1 MTSIAAFLVHLAG
14 GTSKSQSAAPANPSG
29 GGEGLFAALLEATG
43 AALGSIEGITKPLD
57 PLGKLDPSGVLI
69 AAADGQTRP
78 ETAFGDAALRQA
90 LTEGLGLPRG
100 GAEIDAAIIENPVNT
115 KLGNLLPAGS
125 DSAVSA
131 VSTLAPPMVL
141 LLSKVQT
148 DTGSPNSTPAPQSNA
163 APVVSLPPKVQTD
176 TGSPASTPAPV
187 VSLLPKVQSDT
198 GSPASTPAPQS
209 DVAAVR
215 SQPHAAQP
223 VTSGP
228 ASEVVQK
235 AFTQPDQALR
245 VSPPTPQSSSQATAA
260 PVPGQHSPQPAP
272 ENEAG
277 LKIGPQNNGR
287 AADAP
292 EAPRATGLEN
302 ALNQASQTGRDN
314 GLEKTALSRATQP
327 PSRGEAPQTSLAQG
341 DDAAS
346 AKRATPSGVTK
357 SENPL
362 TVKPETGRAEFA
374 SRGAKIFQ
382 QLVKPESG
390 QTLIHFKQSIGGET
404 NNISSPP
411 MLTVSVQAQAA
422 SPGPASAN
430 APHVPVSA
438 LAVHIA
444 QQANNGA
451 RKFTIRLD
459 PPELG
464 RIEVHLDISRKGQV
478 MTHLVVERSET
489 LELLQRDARQL
500 ERALQNAGLDTSDEG
515 TKFSL
520 KDQGLARGGEQHGQA
535 EDGSGAST
543 NGGDDDPGVTPGD
556 TMPPATRYIASTRL
570 DIRI

>member
-69 AAADGQTRP
+69 AAADGQTPP
-78 ETAFGDAALRQA
+78 ETVFGDAALRQA

-131 VSTLAPPMVL
+131 VSTLAPPMVS
-141 LLSKVQT
+141 LLSKAQT
-148 DTGSPNSTPAPQSNA
+148 
-163 APVVSLPPKVQTD
+163 
-176 TGSPASTPAPV
+176 
-187 VSLLPKVQSDT
+187 DT

-235 AFTQPDQALR
+235 AFNQPDQALR

-260 PVPGQHSPQPAP
+260 PVPVQHAPQPAP

-302 ALNQASQTGRDN
+302 ALNQASRTGRDN
-314 GLEKTALSRATQP
+314 GLETALSRATQP

-362 TVKPETGRAEFA
+362 TVKPETGRAEFT

>member
-1 MTSIAAFLVHLAG
+1 M
-14 GTSKSQSAAPANPSG
+14 
-29 GGEGLFAALLEATG
+29 
-43 AALGSIEGITKPLD
+43 
-57 PLGKLDPSGVLI
+57 
-69 AAADGQTRP
+69 
-78 ETAFGDAALRQA
+78 
-90 LTEGLGLPRG
+90 
-100 GAEIDAAIIENPVNT
+100 
-115 KLGNLLPAGS
+115 
-125 DSAVSA
+125 
-131 VSTLAPPMVL
+131 
-141 LLSKVQT
+141 
-148 DTGSPNSTPAPQSNA
+148 
-163 APVVSLPPKVQTD
+163 
-176 TGSPASTPAPV
+176 
-187 VSLLPKVQSDT
+187 
-198 GSPASTPAPQS
+198 
-209 DVAAVR
+209 
-215 SQPHAAQP
+215 
-223 VTSGP
+223 
-228 ASEVVQK
+228 
-235 AFTQPDQALR
+235 
-245 VSPPTPQSSSQATAA
+245 SPPTPQSSSQATAA
-260 PVPGQHSPQPAP
+260 PVPGQHAPQPAP

-302 ALNQASQTGRDN
+302 TLNQASQTGRDN
-314 GLEKTALSRATQP
+314 GLEKTALSRAAQS

-346 AKRATPSGVTK
+346 AKRAAPSGVTK

>member
-131 VSTLAPPMVL
+131 VSTLAPPMV
-141 LLSKVQT
+141 
-148 DTGSPNSTPAPQSNA
+148 
-163 APVVSLPPKVQTD
+163 
-176 TGSPASTPAPV
+176 
-187 VSLLPKVQSDT
+187 SLLPKVQTDT

-235 AFTQPDQALR
+235 AFNQPDQALR

-260 PVPGQHSPQPAP
+260 PVPGQHAPQPAP

-390 QTLIHFKQSIGGET
+390 
-404 NNISSPP
+404 
-411 MLTVSVQAQAA
+411 
-422 SPGPASAN
+422 
-430 APHVPVSA
+430 
-438 LAVHIA
+438 
-444 QQANNGA
+444 
-451 RKFTIRLD
+451 
-459 PPELG
+459 
-464 RIEVHLDISRKGQV
+464 
-478 MTHLVVERSET
+478 
-489 LELLQRDARQL
+489 
-500 ERALQNAGLDTSDEG
+500 
-515 TKFSL
+515 
-520 KDQGLARGGEQHGQA
+520 
-535 EDGSGAST
+535 
-543 NGGDDDPGVTPGD
+543 
-556 TMPPATRYIASTRL
+556 
-570 DIRI
+570 